1 MEKGSRCLLYLA
13 GPVLQPPA
21 VSPQMTEDMML
32 SGSIDDQLHSIDQVA
47 PSFTSPTIDD
57 DIKTHLYT

>member
-1 MEKGSRCLLYLA
+1 
-13 GPVLQPPA
+13 
-21 VSPQMTEDMML
+21 MTEDMML

-47 PSFTSPTIDD
+47 PSFSSPTTDD